1 MKKHLVWLTLV
12 LVAVF
17 SSAALSA
24 NAQSNYSVRA
34 DVPFDF
40 TVGNKT
46 LPAGKIIAH
55 GQTSLASPLSV
66 TNLDMGQVTL
76 RIARKVS
83 GSDNSERAEL
93 VFTRYG
99 DRYFLAQVWIQGYG
113 GWEVIKSSSE
123 KALERETRV
132 ASDAKPELVTV
143 LATIQ

>member
-17 SSAALSA
+17 SSAAVSA
-24 NAQSNYSVRA
+24 NAQSNYNVRA

-55 GQTSLASPLSV
+55 GQTSLASPLSI
-66 TNLDMGQVTL
+66 TNLAMGQVTL
-76 RIARKVS
+76 RVARKLPGADDS
-83 GSDNSERAEL
+83 HRAEL
-93 VFTRYG
+93 VFRRYG
-99 DRYFLAQVWIQGYG
+99 DRYFLAQVWIEGYG
-113 GWEVIKSSSE
+113 GWEVLKSSSE

-132 ASDAKPELVTV
+132 ASNARPELVTV
-143 LATIQ
+143 LATMQ